1 MLKLERS
8 QPLHSGKY
16 VVEKDSFLFL
26 VSLTRHN
33 LNKNDWH
40 LDLQKI
46 MINIGTRSLTEILSM
61 SHNNFV
67 CEGGSRA
74 GQKKKGQKLF

>member
-1 MLKLERS
+1 MKENNS
-8 QPLHSGKY
+8 HK
-16 VVEKDSFLFL
+16 VNV
-26 VSLTRHN
+26 
-33 LNKNDWH
+33 
-40 LDLQKI
+40 
-46 MINIGTRSLTEILSM
+46 MNIGTRSLTEILSM